1 MAAINYSK
9 MDEKSILRL
18 FMKIGGVIF
27 ALLILSMFFI
37 LLKESFPAIKR
48 LGLSFFTAKEWNP
61 VAEKFSILPF
71 VAGTFITTLLSLVI
85 SIPFSLSI
93 AIFSGIYM
101 KETLLGKIVEQLTDL
116 LSGVP
121 SVIYGFW
128 GLFFLVPKIRELEIS
143 INAPP
148 YGAGILTA
156 SIVLS
161 IMIIPYTSSI
171 AREVIKLI
179 PIELVEGG
187 YSLGA
192 SSYDVIRKIVFP
204 YAKSGIF
211 AGILLSFGRA
221 FGETMAVTMVI
232 GNSNVIPET
241 IFSPANTMA
250 SLIANEFTE
259 ATKDIHL
266 SALIEIGLILFILSF
281 IINYTG
287 NKIIKKFEIN
297 KDNEKI

>member
-18 FMKIGGVIF
+18 FMKIGGAIF

-37 LLKESFPAIKR
+37 LLKESLPAIKK
-48 LGLSFFTAKEWNP
+48 LGVTFFTTKEWNP
-61 VAEKFSILPF
+61 VAEKFSVLPF
-71 VAGTFITTLLSLVI
+71 AAGTFITTLLSLVI

-101 KETLLGKIVEQLTDL
+101 KDTLLGKIVEQLTDL

-128 GLFFLVPKIRELEIS
+128 GLFFLVPIIRELEIG
-143 INAPP
+143 INVPP
-148 YGAGILTA
+148 YGVGIVTA

-171 AREVIKLI
+171 AREVVKLI

-297 KDNEKI
+297 KDDEKI